1 MKEKIVKRLFNVIPM
16 LFFISIIS
24 FLLMHLAPGDP
35 IQAYITP
42 KMSAVDIERV
52 RHNMGLDQP
61 IYIQYFKWLINAVQ
75 GNLGYSLINHRPV
88 ATVIFDRIPNTILIT
103 LTALILSLIIAIPV
117 GLISGYNKNP
127 VLDNVLNVIAYIGIS
142 IPSFWFA
149 MMLIYIFSL
158 KLNLLPSIGMRTIG
172 VDTTVDLIKHMIM
185 PVIVLSYYNVCV
197 FTRYIRSSTI
207 GQLNEDYVLTQ
218 YAYGASAKEVLFKHV
233 FKNTLLPII
242 TIFAMSL
249 PQLVTG
255 AFITE
260 TIFGWPGMGQLGVT
274 AIFGYDYPVVMGITM
289 ISSVVLII
297 GNLIAD
303 ILYQVVDPRI
313 KH

>member
-24 FLLMHLAPGDP
+24 FLLMHMAPGDP

-117 GLISGYNKNP
+117 GLISGYNKNS

-149 MMLIYIFSL
+149 MMIIYIFSL

-289 ISSVVLII
+289 ISSIVLII

>member
-24 FLLMHLAPGDP
+24 FLLMHMAPGDP

-117 GLISGYNKNP
+117 GLISGYNKNS

>member
-117 GLISGYNKNP
+117 GLISGYNKNS

-149 MMLIYIFSL
+149 MMIIYIFSL

>member
-117 GLISGYNKNP
+117 GLISGYNKNS

>member
-61 IYIQYFKWLINAVQ
+61 IYVQYFKWLINAVQ

-117 GLISGYNKNP
+117 GLISGYNKNS

>member
-117 GLISGYNKNP
+117 GLISGYNKNS

-303 ILYQVVDPRI
+303 ILYQIVDPRI

>member
-24 FLLMHLAPGDP
+24 FLLMHMAPGDP
-35 IQAYITP
+35 IQAYVTP

-117 GLISGYNKNP
+117 GLISGYNKNS